1 MYAYWLKLT
10 SLVSIIIWEFWL
22 LMSEILNHIALCF
35 KKERYFVYIDF
46 FEYPLLHFFQ
56 KVHRYPSFLFHFG
69 TISTCRFGRQIRRQV
84 KNKIKNWTRLV
95 LRFGFPILIARCFN
109 NQNQSEIGTMQQGW
123 SLSDHYMYTKYSI
136 LGFVT
141 KVKRV
146 LIWFQEQ
153 DIISR
158 VDYCIILTIANLCSL

>member
-95 LRFGFPILIARCFN
+95 LRFGFPILIARCFKLQAKAVWN
-109 NQNQSEIGTMQQGW
+109 WHHAAGM
-123 SLSDHYMYTKYSI
+123 K
-136 LGFVT
+136 FVWPLH
-141 KVKRV
+141 VYQ
-146 LIWFQEQ
+146 IFNSW
-153 DIISR
+153 
-158 VDYCIILTIANLCSL
+158 LCH

>member
-146 LIWFQEQ
+146 LIWFQEE

>member
-22 LMSEILNHIALCF
+22 LMSEILNHIAVCF
-35 KKERYFVYIDF
+35 KKKRYFVYIHF

-56 KVHRYPSFLFHFG
+56 KVHRYPSFYFISEL
-69 TISTCRFGRQIRRQV
+69 STCRFGRQIRRQV
-84 KNKIKNWTRLV
+84 KNKIKSWTRLV

-109 NQNQSEIGTMQQGW
+109 KQKQSEIGTMQQGW